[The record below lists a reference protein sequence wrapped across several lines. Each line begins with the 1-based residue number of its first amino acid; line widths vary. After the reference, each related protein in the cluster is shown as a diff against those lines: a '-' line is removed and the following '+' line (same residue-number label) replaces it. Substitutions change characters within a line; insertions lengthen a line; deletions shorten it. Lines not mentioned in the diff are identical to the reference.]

1 MGQGP
6 HRNLAE
12 TEASQDRDPTGS
24 QRTSGRHLQ
33 GQRSQEAR
41 PVESCNLRNPVSR
54 QVPGRARVIKAA
66 ATGGPGSERP
76 VGGALGG
83 RACALP
89 GAAGGL

>member
-1 MGQGP
+1 M
-6 HRNLAE
+6 
-12 TEASQDRDPTGS
+12 
-24 QRTSGRHLQ
+24 
-33 GQRSQEAR
+33 
-41 PVESCNLRNPVSR
+41 ESCNLRNPVSR